1 MNQQI
6 ASLQQSVTFSI
17 NKLKETNCEIEN
29 IENEI
34 QEIKSQMG

>member
-6 ASLQQSVTFSI
+6 ASLQQSATFS
-17 NKLKETNCEIEN
+17 NNTLKETNCEIEN

>member
-6 ASLQQSVTFSI
+6 ASLQQSATFSI
-17 NKLKETNCEIEN
+17 NKLKEINCEIEN